1 MIPKIVHYTY
11 KTHNFPHCVQEAID
25 HNKRINKDY
34 EFRFYD
40 DNACDKFIKDN
51 FDERTYKAYN
61 SINSTY
67 GAMKADVFRYCVLQ
81 KIGGVYMDAKSV
93 TNKSFSEII
102 KPEDTCILDILRIDH
117 VQEKYRKQLG
127 GSYEQWILMFAP
139 NHPYIKAI
147 LDQCINDIDRRYIPT
162 VPGYNARLNQK
173 QKVLLLTGPDAFARA
188 IRNYL
193 KAGNKQEHRHIDYF
207 KFFLHNRPGCNY
219 KKMYS
224 MNGSKHY
231 SESTDSIYK

>member
-11 KTHNFPHCVQEAID
+11 KTHIFPRCVNETIS
-25 HNKRINKDY
+25 HNKRINSDY

-61 SINSTY
+61 SINCTY

-81 KIGGVYMDAKSV
+81 KIGGVYIDAKSV

-102 KPEDTCILDILRIDH
+102 KPEDTGILDILRIDWP
-117 VQEKYRKQLG
+117 EEIYRKQLG
-127 GSYEQWILMFAP
+127 GSYEQWLLMFAP

-162 VPGYNARLNQK
+162 IPGYNLNQK
-173 QKVLLLTGPDAFARA
+173 QKVLLLTGPDAFTRA

-193 KAGNKQEHRHIDYF
+193 KANNNKQEHRHIDYS
-207 KFFLHNRPGCNY
+207 KFFLIRRPGCNY

-224 MNGSKHY
+224 INDSKHY
-231 SESTDSIYK
+231 SESTDPIYK